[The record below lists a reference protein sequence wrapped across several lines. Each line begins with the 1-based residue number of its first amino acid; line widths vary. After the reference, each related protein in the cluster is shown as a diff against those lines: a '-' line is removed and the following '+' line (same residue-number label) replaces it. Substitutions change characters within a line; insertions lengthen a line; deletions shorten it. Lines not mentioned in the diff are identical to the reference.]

1 MRGLRIYIAK
11 SLFTGKGK
19 IKRYRQRLVVMN
31 WLVSRIFTDFSN
43 LSLPKSIGKP
53 THVTTHQ
60 VKVPMYQSV
69 PASTQRSGNGYY
81 SSEPFQARP

>member
-11 SLFTGKGK
+11 SLATGKGK
-19 IKRYRQRLVVMN
+19 MNRYRQQLVVMN
-31 WLVSRIFTDFSN
+31 WLVSRIFTGFSN
-43 LSLPKSIGKP
+43 LSLPKKYRE
-53 THVTTHQ
+53 TNHVTTHLL
-60 VKVPMYQSV
+60 KVSKYQLV